1 MRRSRARG
9 FAAALAALVLTGT
22 AAGTVPARAQAPV
35 GVGPAQHSVPLDQL
49 FAALKAAP
57 TEEAAASAEARILDT
72 WVQQASP
79 AVRLLLG
86 RGARSLNQ
94 GAASDAYD
102 SFDGAITLQP
112 EAAEAW
118 HGRAMARFRLG
129 DAVGAVAD
137 MEQALQRE
145 PRNFS
150 ALADLSHVAEDQ
162 GNLKG
167 ALAAWQK
174 VLDLAP
180 HTPGAEA
187 RLRELERKANGE
199 GI

>member
-1 MRRSRARG
+1 MRRRRWAALPQVLLW
-9 FAAALAALVLTGT
+9 AAAAH
-22 AAGTVPARAQAPV
+22 AQTP
-35 GVGPAQHSVPLDQL
+35 PAQPGPPLDQL

-57 TEEAAASAEARILDT
+57 TEEAAGTVEARILDT

-79 AVRLLLG
+79 AVRLLLA
-86 RGARSLNQ
+86 RGVRDLGQN
-94 GAASDAYD
+94 AASDAYD

-112 EAAEAW
+112 DVAEAW

-137 MEQALQRE
+137 IQQALQRE
-145 PRNFS
+145 PRDFA
-150 ALADLSHVAEDQ
+150 ALADLSRVAEGQ
-162 GNLKG
+162 GNWKG

-174 VLDLAP
+174 VLELAP
-180 HTPGAEA
+180 HTPGAEE
-187 RLRELERKANGE
+187 RLRELERRANGQ